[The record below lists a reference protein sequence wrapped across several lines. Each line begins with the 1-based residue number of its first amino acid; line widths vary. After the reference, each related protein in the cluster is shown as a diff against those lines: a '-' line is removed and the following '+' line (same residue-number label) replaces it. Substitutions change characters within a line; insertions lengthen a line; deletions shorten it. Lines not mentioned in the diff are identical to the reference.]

1 MQKILKEREV
11 FKTTSELLDLL
22 YFKDGNY
29 LSVDS
34 AQTQSE
40 AALVK
45 IISNEMNVL
54 NFEVRFVLPSA

>member
-29 LSVDS
+29 LLVDS
-34 AQTQSE
+34 AQTQ
-40 AALVK
+40 
-45 IISNEMNVL
+45 
-54 NFEVRFVLPSA
+54 